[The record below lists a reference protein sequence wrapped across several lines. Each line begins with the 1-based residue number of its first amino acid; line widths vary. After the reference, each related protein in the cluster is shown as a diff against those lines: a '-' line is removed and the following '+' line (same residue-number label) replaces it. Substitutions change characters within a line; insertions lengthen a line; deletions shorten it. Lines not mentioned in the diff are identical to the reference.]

1 MSQYPRDEFD
11 DVRESAERQGVH
23 RERILPDRTGPG
35 LIVTI
40 CILALLLGAAAYV
53 VLPRLG
59 IGDNGPGE
67 STPSAAPAGSSPGAA
82 EAGSGP
88 SPSPDAAAATGQ
100 AVAGETAEAGDRS
113 EPVVILNAS
122 GVPGLEAGITAET
135 EAEGWQTLETADW
148 TGQPLAASVVFY
160 GSPDQEPSAI
170 ALADLLGISTVSQS
184 AEFTYVTVVAG
195 PGYQ

>member
-40 CILALLLGAAAYV
+40 CILALLLAAAAYV

-59 IGDNGPGE
+59 IGDNGPGQATE
-67 STPSAAPAGSSPGAA
+67 SAAPAETTPGAA
-82 EAGSGP
+82 EAEPEP
-88 SPSPDAAAATGQ
+88 SSASAPAEGAGKPVTGEAAQG
-100 AVAGETAEAGDRS
+100 GDSS

-122 GVPGLEAGITAET
+122 GVPGMEAEVSAET
-135 EAEGWQTLETADW
+135 EAGGWRTLETADW
-148 TGQPLAASVVFY
+148 TGQPVASSVIFY
-160 GSPDQEPSAI
+160 GSPDQEQSAV
-170 ALADLLGISTVSQS
+170 ALGDLLGIASVSQS

-195 PGYQ
+195 PDYQ

>member
-40 CILALLLGAAAYV
+40 CILALLLGAASYV

-59 IGDNGPGE
+59 IGNSGPE
-67 STPSAAPAGSSPGAA
+67 QATPSAAPTGTVTGAAGSEPEPGPVSAPA
-82 EAGSGP
+82 DSA
-88 SPSPDAAAATGQ
+88 GQ
-100 AVAGETAEAGDRS
+100 AVTGETARAGERS

-122 GVPGLEAGITAET
+122 GVPGMEAAVSADIA
-135 EAEGWQTLETADW
+135 ADGWETLETADW
-148 TGQPLAASVVFY
+148 TGQPLASSVIFY
-160 GSPDQEPSAI
+160 GSPGQEQSA
-170 ALADLLGISTVSQS
+170 AELGDLLGIPVLSQS
-184 AEFTYVTVVAG
+184 AEFTYITVAAG
-195 PGYQ
+195 PDYQ